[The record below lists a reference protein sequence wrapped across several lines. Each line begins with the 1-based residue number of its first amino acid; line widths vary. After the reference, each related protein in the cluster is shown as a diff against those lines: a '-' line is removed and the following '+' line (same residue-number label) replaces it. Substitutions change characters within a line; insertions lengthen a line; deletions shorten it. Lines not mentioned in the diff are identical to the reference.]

1 MAKKDEGF
9 FASVNRERKKIQW
22 PTRKTTLEYT
32 GIVLLISAI
41 TAVLIYLLDQLFGLL
56 LGLFL

>member
-9 FASVNRERKKIQW
+9 IASVNRERKKIQW